1 MTSDRPTA
9 PRSEDPGRH
18 SWLMIGLRY
27 VLPGAVVLAGAVI
40 MALGGEVNLVG
51 GAGIISAGLAVY
63 LASLLYRVSAYG
75 DGAREEEEAARDYLS
90 MHGQWPDEAPGRASA
105 ERRSTRS

>member
-1 MTSDRPTA
+1 VV
-9 PRSEDPGRH
+9 
-18 SWLMIGLRY
+18 GLRY
-27 VLPGAVVLAGAVI
+27 VLPGAIVLAGAII
-40 MALGGEVNLVG
+40 MVLGGENNLEG

-63 LASLLYRVSAYG
+63 VISWMYRVSAYG

-90 MHGQWPDEAPGRASA
+90 MHGHWPDEAPGRASA